1 MSFFNRNLTA
11 ADYRLE
17 AGRKCSKFSSTL
29 AVIYLVYFVIAVGIS
44 LVISLPTANGETT
57 TTISSG
63 TNILSVFYTGHIMV
77 GLIIISSKI
86 HNDVKPEV
94 NDLFKGFKNYGGV
107 LGVYILQNIYI
118 ALWSLLFVIP
128 GLVKTY
134 SYAMSL
140 YIINDNPNKG
150 IKDCITESR
159 KMMDGNKWK
168 LFCLD
173 FSYIGW
179 YLLSGFTFGILLLW
193 VLPKHEYARYLFYLK
208 VSGKGR
214 LAEVQAEEELK
225 AAEEQKVEDYSVI
238 DELDK
243 KFDSID

>member
-107 LGVYILQNIYI
+107 LGVYILQN
-118 ALWSLLFVIP
+118 
-128 GLVKTY
+128 
-134 SYAMSL
+134 L
-140 YIINDNPNKG
+140 YI
-150 IKDCITESR
+150 T
-159 KMMDGNKWK
+159 
-168 LFCLD
+168 LFSCFGGTMTLMYIMSVLD
-173 FSYIGW
+173 HALTPS
-179 YLLSGFTFGILLLW
+179 SAKETF
-193 VLPKHEYARYLFYLK
+193 K
-208 VSGKGR
+208 R
-214 LAEVQAEEELK
+214 LAHIFIFLSYFLWEN
-225 AAEEQKVEDYSVI
+225 
-238 DELDK
+238 
-243 KFDSID
+243 FTG